1 MSRFIVLLAI
11 ASSVLAT
18 IFACSGNK
26 IISVD
31 PKFRKWVSGYTSGII
46 SNSDHIEIELRDQ
59 LDSSKLAE
67 LGMKSRMD
75 EKILKE
81 IIEISP
87 AVDADFEWTDFRTI
101 RILPK
106 KPLSSNQIYTVSLD
120 LDEIMSVEKGYE
132 EFNFQF
138 ATKPQ
143 KIHVSEPSLIEYDSY
158 NLEWYSLR
166 GEISMT
172 DHFDTTKLKD
182 LIKVQFDGSSP
193 KVRFEESYGANEYIF
208 IVDSIKRSAKEQTV
222 SVEWNGDPIASFSNG
237 STSVKVPALG
247 DFELSSYSVNEDDDQ
262 SIRLSFS
269 EPLSSNQDLNGL
281 IDLEGVTG
289 ETFSIYYNEVTVFIP
304 NRIEGTYR
312 LKVNSGIKNIKN
324 YSMLKGCERSLIF
337 TPSKPKVRITGSGS
351 ILPDSKGL
359 IFPFETIGLKSATIR
374 IIKIYEENVHHF
386 LQVNDLNDSEAIF
399 RFGKKIAEKNIS
411 LGVKKEDKSDWVSH
425 VLDLEKW
432 IRPEPGA
439 IYRISIKFEQKDTYC
454 DCPASDEN
462 SDETNENT
470 ASNDNG
476 WSERP
481 WHLDD
486 WDDGYEDWGGYNS
499 ESPCSSDYYYG
510 KAVSRNILAS
520 NIGVIYKLD
529 AKKEAHV
536 FLTDMITTQPIPNAS
551 VTFYDFAKQV
561 IASGTTNSEG
571 MYTKTLSEK
580 PFLLIAKYGKQR
592 GYLKVGDGH
601 SNLLS
606 EFDVEGE
613 EVQNGLKGY
622 VYAERGVWRPGDSI
636 YVNFVLRDY
645 ENKLPA
651 NHPVTFT
658 LTDPSGYETAKITRS
673 TGLNG
678 HYDFRTATGYDAK
691 TGIYTARVVVGS
703 REFVKY
709 LKVETVKP
717 NRLKIKLNV
726 PKGASP
732 DSLLSLESVWL
743 HGAPAKNL
751 RATVDVEYQSTRTII
766 PGYPRF
772 EFDSPIRKMNS
783 DKNTLFDDDLDAS
796 GKAQFKQKTASLSH
810 ASGMLNAIY
819 TMRVFEQGGNFSIDR
834 FSQLYS
840 PYKQYVGFRTP
851 DTEAD
856 NSLISGKKHSFDVVM
871 VNASGELL
879 KKPSKIRVKIY
890 RMEWRWWYE
899 SGDDDLG
906 NFIARNGNMLVY
918 DSLLNCSNG
927 KTAFHFGLKEA
938 DYGRFLITVTDEEG
952 FHQAGKIVSIDV
964 PYWSRGNQKNNEYA
978 SMLNFSTDKKSYVK
992 GETVKLSIPS
1002 PASGKAL
1009 ISIETRTKIVKK
1021 FWVNTIKGETTCSF
1035 ETTEDM
1041 APNAYVHVSLI
1052 QPHSATTNDLPIR
1065 MYGIVP
1071 ILVDDPATHLHPEI
1085 DVAKEWRPESTAKVT
1100 VKEKS
1105 GKGMTY
1111 TLAIVDEGLLDLTRF
1126 STPNPWNTFYAKE
1139 ALGIKTW
1146 DMYNAV
1152 IGAYSGKLNRLLSIG
1167 GDGSA
1172 DDGAGPKANRFKP
1185 MVHFLGPFVLPAGSS
1200 KTHQVELPTYIG
1212 SVRVMVVA
1220 HSATAF
1226 GNAEETVTIKKP
1238 LMVLGTLPRVI
1249 GPTETIHLPVDVFAM
1264 KENIKN
1270 VDVQVSC
1277 NELLAINGAK
1287 NQGLKFTGEG
1297 DQIVNFELKVANK
1310 IGIAKIKIHA
1320 KSGSET
1326 ATQEFEVD
1334 VRSPNPQVLE
1344 SETKEIAPGTSVSF
1358 AMEQDGISGSHS
1370 YSLETSQFSSINLSG
1385 RMSELINYPHGCIEQ
1400 STSAVFP
1407 QLFAMDIMQFSEK
1420 EKAVMVSN
1428 IKAAL
1433 LKYQSFQQY
1442 EGGFAYWPGNREASD
1457 WGSNYAGHFM
1467 IEAEQHG
1474 FILPN
1479 NLKARWIDY
1488 QKNQANNWSASSYSN
1503 YSSHAEESNQLIQ
1516 AYRLYTLA
1524 LAGKPELG
1532 AMNRLK
1538 EQSNLGVTAKW
1549 RLAAAYYL
1557 VGQKDLAKQMTR
1569 NLSFAPASYREYA
1582 YSYGSTLRDKAMN
1595 LEAAQLIESKSMD
1608 QLEKE
1613 IADVLKSN
1621 QWLSTQE
1628 AGYCI
1633 LSLTSGK
1640 IKNNGA
1646 LQFEINSEK
1655 VTASK
1660 CLMTKNYSDADGAK
1674 LKRLTV
1680 KNTSSKKLFVT
1691 FCTKKVPQIGKE
1703 KKVRSNLVM
1712 DIAYT
1717 NLNGVEIDPSK
1728 IMQGTDFIMKV
1739 TLKNPTKDQFYREMT
1754 LNQIMPSGW
1763 EIHNARLYD
1772 EENTSNIDYQDYR
1785 DDRVYSYFKL
1795 APNETKIF
1803 KIQLNASYL
1812 GRFYLPAVFSEA
1824 MYDHTVNAQE
1834 KGRWVEVTKIIK
1846 QPKSS

>member
-1 MSRFIVLLAI
+1 MSRFIILLSFAASLLA
-11 ASSVLAT
+11 A

-31 PKFRKWVSGYTSGII
+31 PKFRKWVSGYTSGVI
-46 SNSDHIEIELRDQ
+46 SNSDHIEIELRNQ
-59 LDSSKLAE
+59 LDSTKLIE
-67 LGMKSRMD
+67 LGMKSRLD
-75 EKILKE
+75 EKVLKE
-81 IIEISP
+81 IVEISP
-87 AVDADFEWTDFRTI
+87 EIDADIQWTDFRTI
-101 RILPK
+101 QIIPK
-106 KPLSSNQIYTVSLD
+106 KPLNSNQIYTVSLD
-120 LDEIMSVEKGYE
+120 LEEIMEVEDGYE

-143 KIHVSEPSLIEYDSY
+143 KMDVTEPSLIEYDSY

-166 GEISMT
+166 GTISMT
-172 DHFDTTKLKD
+172 DHFDTTKLDD
-182 LIKVQFDGSSP
+182 LITVKLGNDKQ
-193 KVRFEESYGANEYIF
+193 KVRFEESYGDYEYVY
-208 IVDSIKRSAKEQTV
+208 IVDSIRRSATENTLTV
-222 SVEWNGDPIASFSNG
+222 SWNGDPIASFSSG
-237 STSVKVPALG
+237 STSIKVPALG
-247 DFELSSYSVNEDDDQ
+247 DFDLSSYNVSDDDDQ
-262 SIRLSFS
+262 SIRLTFS
-269 EPLSSNQDLNGL
+269 EPLSANQDLNGI
-281 IDLEGVTG
+281 IDLEGVSG

-304 NRIEGTYR
+304 NRIEGSYK
-312 LKVNSGIKNIKN
+312 LKVNPGIKNIKN
-324 YSMLKGCERSLIF
+324 YPMLKGTERTLQF
-337 TPSKPKVRITGSGS
+337 TASKPKVRIVGSGS

-359 IFPFETIGLKSATIR
+359 IFPFETIGLKSVTVR

-386 LQVNDLNDSEAIF
+386 LQVNELNDSEAIF

-411 LGVKKEDKSDWVSH
+411 LGVKKEDKSDWSSH

-439 IYRISIKFEQKDTYC
+439 IYRVSIKFGQKDAYC
-454 DCPASDEN
+454 DCETPANGEN
-462 SDETNENT
+462 SET
-470 ASNDNG
+470 ASTEEPKEE
-476 WSERP
+476 WTERP

-486 WDDGYEDWGGYNS
+486 WDDGYEDWGGYSS

-551 VTFYDFAKQV
+551 VTFYDFTKQV

-571 MYTKTLSEK
+571 MVTKTLSEK

-592 GYLKVGDGH
+592 GYLKVSDGH
-601 SNLLS
+601 SNMLS

-622 VYAERGVWRPGDSI
+622 IYTERGVWRPGDSI

-645 ENKLPA
+645 ENKLPL

-658 LTDPSGYETAKITRS
+658 LTDPSGYEAGKITKS
-673 TGLNG
+673 KGING
-678 HYDFRTATGYDAK
+678 HYDFRTATRFDAK
-691 TGIYTARVVVGS
+691 TGMYTARVMVGS
-703 REFVKY
+703 REFIKY

-717 NRLKIKLNV
+717 NRLKLKLSV
-726 PKGASP
+726 PKSS
-732 DSLLSLESVWL
+732 DSLLQLESYWL

-751 RATVDVEYQSTRTII
+751 RATVDVEYQSTKTVI
-766 PGYPRF
+766 PGFPKF
-772 EFDSPIRKMNS
+772 EFDSPIRKIQS
-783 DKNTLFDDDLDAS
+783 DKNTLFDDDLDVN
-796 GKAQFKQKTASLSH
+796 GKASFKQEVSSLSQ

-819 TMRVFEQGGNFSIDR
+819 TMRVFEQGGDFSIDR

-856 NSLISGKKHSFDVVM
+856 NSLISGKKHTFDVVM
-871 VNASGELL
+871 VNAAGTIL

-906 NFIARNGNMLVY
+906 NFMARNGNMLVY
-918 DSLLNCSNG
+918 DSLLNSSDG
-927 KTAFHFGLKEA
+927 KTAFKFGLGA
-938 DYGRFLITVTDEEG
+938 TDYGRFLITVTDEEG
-952 FHQAGKIVSIDV
+952 FHQSGKIISIDV

-1009 ISIETRTKIVKK
+1009 ISVETRTKIVKK

-1071 ILVDDPATHLHPEI
+1071 IIVDDPATHLHPEI

-1100 VKEKS
+1100 VSEKN
-1105 GKGMTY
+1105 GLGMTY

-1146 DMYNAV
+1146 DMYNSV

-1200 KTHQVELPTYIG
+1200 KTHQVELPTYVG

-1220 HSATAF
+1220 HAATAF
-1226 GNAEETVTIKKP
+1226 GNAEETVAIKKP

-1249 GPTETIHLPVDVFAM
+1249 GPSETIQLPVDVFAM
-1264 KENIKN
+1264 KNNIKN

-1277 NELLAINGAK
+1277 NDLLTLSGAK
-1287 NQGLKFTGEG
+1287 NQSLKFTEEG

-1310 IGIAKIKIHA
+1310 LGIAKIKIFA
-1320 KSGSET
+1320 KSGAET

-1334 VRSPNPQVLE
+1334 VRSPNPLVLE
-1344 SETKEIAPGTSVSF
+1344 SETKVIEPGSSVSF
-1358 AMEQDGISGSHS
+1358 NMEQDGISGSHS
-1370 YSLETSQFSSINLSG
+1370 YSLEASQFSSINLSG
-1385 RMSELINYPHGCIEQ
+1385 RMSDLINYPHGCIEQ
-1400 STSAVFP
+1400 TTSAVFP
-1407 QLFAMDIMQFSEK
+1407 QLFAMDIMQFNEK
-1420 EKAVMVSN
+1420 EKSKMVSN

-1433 LKYQSFQQY
+1433 IKYQSFQQY

-1474 FILPN
+1474 FTLPA
-1479 NLKARWIDY
+1479 NLKSRWIEY
-1488 QKNQANNWSASSYSN
+1488 QKTKANSWSSDSYLS

-1538 EQSNLGVTAKW
+1538 ENSQLGITAKW

-1557 VGQKDLAKQMTR
+1557 AGQKDLAKQMTR
-1569 NLSFAPASYREYA
+1569 NLSFTSANYREYA

-1595 LEAAQLIESKSMD
+1595 LEAGLMIDSKSTD
-1608 QLEKE
+1608 QAEKE

-1633 LSLTSGK
+1633 LALTSGK
-1640 IKNNGA
+1640 IKNNGT
-1646 LQFEINSEK
+1646 LQFEVNSER
-1655 VTASK
+1655 VTATK
-1660 CLMTKNYSDADGAK
+1660 CLMTKNYSESDGTK
-1674 LKRLTV
+1674 MKRLAV
-1680 KNTSSKKLFVT
+1680 RNTSSKKLYVT

-1703 KKVRSNLVM
+1703 KKVRSNLEM
-1712 DIAYT
+1712 TIEYT
-1717 NLNGVEIDPSK
+1717 NLAGIPIDPSK
-1728 IMQGTDFIMKV
+1728 ITQGTDFIMEVK
-1739 TLKNPTKDQFYREMT
+1739 LKNPTKDQFYREMA

-1763 EIHNARLYD
+1763 EIHNSRLYD
-1772 EENTSNIDYQDYR
+1772 EESTSNIDYQDYR
-1785 DDRVYSYFKL
+1785 DDRIYSYFKL

-1824 MYDHTVNAQE
+1824 MYDHSVNAQE

>member
-1 MSRFIVLLAI
+1 MSRVIMLFAVSLGLLSAI
-11 ASSVLAT
+11 
-18 IFACSGNK
+18 FGCSGNK
-26 IISVD
+26 VLSVD

-46 SNSDHIEIELRDQ
+46 SNSDPIEIELKDQ
-59 LDSSKLAE
+59 LDSAKLVE
-67 LGMKSRMD
+67 LGMKSRTD

-81 IIEISP
+81 IVEISP
-87 AVDADFEWTDFRTI
+87 AIDADIQWSDFRTI
-101 RILPK
+101 QIIPK
-106 KPLSSNQIYTVSLD
+106 KPLNSNQIYTVSLE
-120 LDEIMSVEKGYE
+120 LDELMEVDNGYE

-143 KIHVSEPSLIEYDSY
+143 KIEVSDPSLVEYDSY

-166 GEISMT
+166 GTISIT

-182 LIKVQFDGSSP
+182 LLTVKLADIPQPVH
-193 KVRFEESYGANEYIF
+193 FEESYGDNEYTY
-208 IVDSIKRSAKEQTV
+208 IVDSIKRSAKENKLTV
-222 SVEWNGDPIASFSNG
+222 SWDGEAIASFSHG
-237 STSVKVPALG
+237 STSIKVPALG
-247 DFELSSYSVNEDDDQ
+247 DFYMNDYTISDEDDQ
-262 SIRLSFS
+262 SVRLTFS
-269 EPLSSNQDLNGL
+269 EPLSTNQDLNGL
-281 IDLEGVTG
+281 IDLEGVSG

-304 NRIEGTYR
+304 NRIEGTFK
-312 LKVNSGIKNIKN
+312 LKINPGIRNIKN
-324 YSMLKGCERSLIF
+324 YPMLKGSDFNLAF
-337 TPSKPKVRITGSGS
+337 SASKPKVRISGNGS

-359 IFPFETIGLKSATIR
+359 IFPFETIGLKSVTVR

-386 LQVNDLNDSEAIF
+386 LQVNDLNEADAIF

-411 LGVKKEDKSDWVSH
+411 LGVKKEDKSDWASH

-439 IYRISIKFEQKDTYC
+439 IYRISIKFGQKDAYC
-454 DCPASDEN
+454 DCPANPEN
-462 SDETNENT
+462 EETDAGEET
-470 ASNDNG
+470 RVEEE

-481 WHLDD
+481 WHLED
-486 WDDGYEDWGGYNS
+486 WDDGYEDWGGYSS
-499 ESPCSSDYYYG
+499 ESPCSPDYYYG

-592 GYLKVGDGH
+592 GYLKVGDSH
-601 SNLLS
+601 SNSLS

-622 VYAERGVWRPGDSI
+622 IYAERGVWRPGDSI
-636 YVNFVLRDY
+636 YVNFILRDY
-645 ENKLPA
+645 ENKLPL
-651 NHPVTFT
+651 NHPVNFT
-658 LTDPSGYETAKITRS
+658 LTDPSGYEAAKITRS
-673 TGLNG
+673 KGVNG
-678 HYDFRTATGYDAK
+678 HYDFRTATRTDAR
-691 TGIYTARVVVGS
+691 TGIYTATVTVGS

-717 NRLKIKLNV
+717 NRLKIRLTV
-726 PKGASP
+726 PKSA
-732 DSLLSLESVWL
+732 DSLLQLESTWL

-751 RATVDVEYQSTRTII
+751 RATVDVEYQSTKTSI
-766 PGYPRF
+766 PGFPKF
-772 EFDSPIRKMNS
+772 EFDSPIRTVSS
-783 DKNTLFDDDLDAS
+783 DKNTLFDDDLDAN
-796 GKAQFKQKTASLSH
+796 GKASFKQELSSLSQ
-810 ASGMLNAIY
+810 ASGMLQAIY

-840 PYKQYVGFRTP
+840 PYKQYVGFRVP

-856 NSLISGKKHSFDVVM
+856 QSLISGKKHTFDVVL
-871 VNASGELL
+871 VNAAGTIL

-906 NFIARNGNMLVY
+906 NFMARNGNMLVY
-918 DSLLNCSNG
+918 DSLLNASEG
-927 KTAFHFGLKEA
+927 KTAFKFGLNA
-938 DYGRFLITVTDEEG
+938 TDYGRFLVTVTDEEG
-952 FHQAGKIVSIDV
+952 FHQSGKIISIDV

-1009 ISIETRTKIVKK
+1009 ISVETRTRIVKK
-1021 FWVNTIKGETTCSF
+1021 FWVNTVKGETTCSF
-1035 ETTEDM
+1035 ETSADM

-1071 ILVDDPATHLHPEI
+1071 ISVDDPETHLHPQI
-1085 DVAKEWRPESTAKVT
+1085 AAAKEWRPESTAKVT
-1100 VKEKS
+1100 VSEKN

-1111 TLAIVDEGLLDLTRF
+1111 TLAIVDDGLLDLTRF
-1126 STPNPWNTFYAKE
+1126 KTPEPWNTFYAKE

-1146 DMYNAV
+1146 DMYDAV

-1172 DDGAGPKANRFKP
+1172 NDGAGPKANRFKP
-1185 MVHFLGPFVLPAGSS
+1185 MVHFLGPFVLPAGAS
-1200 KTHQVELPTYIG
+1200 KTHQVALPTYIG

-1220 HSATAF
+1220 HAATAF
-1226 GNAEETVTIKKP
+1226 GSAEETVTIKKP

-1249 GPTETIHLPVDVFAM
+1249 GPSETIQLPVDVFAM
-1264 KENIKN
+1264 KDHIKN

-1277 NELLAINGAK
+1277 NELLTVSGTK
-1287 NQGLKFTGEG
+1287 NQALKFAAEG

-1310 IGIAKIKIHA
+1310 LGIAKIRIFA
-1320 KSGSET
+1320 KSGAET

-1334 VRSPNPQVLE
+1334 VRSPNPKVME
-1344 SETKEIAPGTSVSF
+1344 SETKVIEPGSTASF
-1358 AMEQDGISGSHS
+1358 TMEQDGISGSHS
-1370 YSLETSQFSSINLSG
+1370 YILETSQLPAINLSG
-1385 RMSELINYPHGCIEQ
+1385 RMDELINYPHGCIEQ
-1400 STSAVFP
+1400 TTSAVFP
-1407 QLFAMDIMQFSEK
+1407 QLFAMDIMQFNEK
-1420 EKAVMVSN
+1420 ELGKMTAN
-1428 IKAAL
+1428 IQAAL
-1433 LKYQSFQQY
+1433 IRYQSFQQY

-1467 IEAEQHG
+1467 IEAELHG
-1474 FILPN
+1474 FTLPA
-1479 NLKARWIDY
+1479 NLKSRWLEY
-1488 QKNQANNWSASSYSN
+1488 QKTQANNWSADSYSA
-1503 YSSHAEESNQLIQ
+1503 YSEHAEESNQLIQ

-1538 EQSNLGVTAKW
+1538 ETGKLGVTAKW

-1557 VGQKDLAKQMTR
+1557 AGQKDLAKQMTR
-1569 NLSFAPASYREYA
+1569 NLGFSPASYREYA

-1595 LEAAQLIESKSMD
+1595 LEAGLLIESKSTD
-1608 QLEKE
+1608 QTEKE
-1613 IADVLKSN
+1613 IADVLKSD

-1633 LSLTSGK
+1633 LALTSGK
-1640 IKNNGA
+1640 IKNNGT
-1646 LQFEINSEK
+1646 LQFEVNAEK
-1655 VTASK
+1655 VSASK
-1660 CLMTKNYSDADGAK
+1660 CLMTKNYTEADGK
-1674 LKRLTV
+1674 NMKRLSV
-1680 KNTSSKKLFVT
+1680 KNTSRKKLYVT
-1691 FCTKKVPQIGKE
+1691 FCTSKVPQIDKE
-1703 KKVRSNLVM
+1703 KQVRSNLEMSVR
-1712 DIAYT
+1712 YT
-1717 NLNGVEIDPSK
+1717 TLKGVALDPSK
-1728 IMQGTDFIMKV
+1728 ITQGTDFVMEVK
-1739 TLKNPTKDQFYREMT
+1739 LKNPTKDQFYREMA

-1772 EENTSNIDYQDYR
+1772 DESTPNMDYQDYR

-1795 APNETKIF
+1795 APNETKTF
-1803 KIQLNASYL
+1803 RIQLNASYL
-1812 GRFYLPAVFSEA
+1812 GKFYLPAVFSEA

-1834 KGRWVEVTKIIK
+1834 KGRWVEVIKITK

>member
-1 MSRFIVLLAI
+1 MSRFIILLSLISGLLA
-11 ASSVLAT
+11 S

-26 IISVD
+26 ILSVD

-46 SNSDHIEIELRDQ
+46 SNSDNIEIELKNQ
-59 LDSSKLAE
+59 LDSSKLIE
-67 LGMKSRMD
+67 LGMKSRLD
-75 EKILKE
+75 EKILQE
-81 IIEISP
+81 IVEISP
-87 AVDADFEWTDFRTI
+87 EIDADIQWVDFRTI
-101 RILPK
+101 QIVPK
-106 KPLSSNQIYTVSLD
+106 KPLSSNQIYTVSLE
-120 LDEIMSVEKGYE
+120 LDEIMDVDNGYE

-143 KIHVSEPSLIEYDSY
+143 KIDVSDPSLIEYDSY

-166 GEISMT
+166 GTVSMT

-182 LIKVQFDGSSP
+182 LITVNLGNQKQQVH
-193 KVRFEESYGANEYIF
+193 FEEAYGENEYYY
-208 IVDSIKRSAKEQTV
+208 IVDSIKRSEKETKVTV
-222 SVEWNGDPIASFSNG
+222 AWDGEVISSFSNG
-237 STSVKVPALG
+237 STSIKVPALG
-247 DFELSSYSVNEDDDQ
+247 DFNLSSYNVSDQDDQ
-262 SIRLSFS
+262 SVRLTFS
-269 EPLSSNQDLNGL
+269 EPLSTNQDLNGL
-281 IDLEGVTG
+281 IDLEGVSG

-304 NRIEGTYR
+304 NRIEGDYK
-312 LKVNSGIKNIKN
+312 LKVNSGIRNIKN
-324 YSMLKGCERSLIF
+324 YPMLKGTERTLTFSA
-337 TPSKPKVRITGSGS
+337 SKPKVRIVGSGS

-359 IFPFETIGLKSATIR
+359 IFPFETIGLKSVTVR

-386 LQVNDLNDSEAIF
+386 LQVNELNGSDAIF

-411 LGVKKEDKSDWVSH
+411 LGVKKEDKSDWASH

-439 IYRISIKFEQKDTYC
+439 IYRVSIKFGQKDAYC
-454 DCPASDEN
+454 DCDSN
-462 SDETNENT
+462 SESETTEQGNE
-470 ASNDNG
+470 ARVEEE

-486 WDDGYEDWGGYNS
+486 WDDGYEDWGGYGSS

-529 AKKEAHV
+529 AKREAHV

-551 VTFYDFAKQV
+551 VTFYDYAKQV
-561 IASGTTNSEG
+561 IASGTTNAEG

-580 PFLLIAKYGKQR
+580 PFLLIAKSGKQR
-592 GYLKVGDGH
+592 GYLKVSDGH
-601 SNLLS
+601 SNTLS

-622 VYAERGVWRPGDSI
+622 IYAERGVWRPGDSI

-645 ENKLPA
+645 EKKLPL

-658 LTDPSGYETAKITRS
+658 LTDPSGYETSKITKS
-673 TGLNG
+673 QGING
-678 HYDFRTATGYDAK
+678 HYDFRTATRSDGK
-691 TGIYTARVVVGS
+691 TGIYTARVMVGS
-703 REFVKY
+703 REFIKY

-717 NRLKIKLNV
+717 NRLKIKLDV
-726 PKGASP
+726 PLSS
-732 DSLLSLESVWL
+732 DSLLRLESYWL

-751 RATVDVEYQSTRTII
+751 RATVDVEYQSTKTFI
-766 PGYPRF
+766 PGFPKF
-772 EFDSPIRKMNS
+772 EFDSPIRKINS
-783 DKNTLFDDDLDAS
+783 DKNTLFDDDLDAN
-796 GKAQFKQKTASLSH
+796 GKASFKQEVSSLSQ

-834 FSQLYS
+834 FSKIYS

-851 DTEAD
+851 DLEAD
-856 NSLISGKKHSFDVVM
+856 NSLISGKKHTFDVVM
-871 VNASGELL
+871 VNAAGTIL

-906 NFIARNGNMLVY
+906 NFMARNGNMLVY
-918 DSLLNCSNG
+918 DSLLNASTG
-927 KTAFHFGLKEA
+927 KTAFQFGLNA
-938 DYGRFLITVTDEEG
+938 TDYGRFLVTVTDEEG
-952 FHQAGKIVSIDV
+952 FHQAGKIISIDV

-992 GETVKLSIPS
+992 GEIVKLSIPS

-1009 ISIETRTKIVKK
+1009 ISVETRTKIVKK
-1021 FWVNTIKGETTCSF
+1021 FWVNTTKGETTCSF

-1071 ILVDDPATHLHPEI
+1071 IIVDDPATHLHPEI
-1085 DVAKEWRPESTAKVT
+1085 TAAKEWRPESTAKVT
-1100 VKEKS
+1100 VSEKN

-1111 TLAIVDEGLLDLTRF
+1111 TLAIVDDGLLDLTRF
-1126 STPNPWNTFYAKE
+1126 QTPNPWNTFYAKE

-1146 DMYNAV
+1146 DMYDYV

-1249 GPTETIHLPVDVFAM
+1249 GPSETIQLPVDVFAM
-1264 KENIKN
+1264 KDNIKN

-1277 NELLAINGAK
+1277 NDLLAVNGAK
-1287 NQGLKFTGEG
+1287 NQGIKFAAEG

-1310 IGIAKIKIHA
+1310 LGIAKIKIFA
-1320 KSGSET
+1320 KSGAET

-1334 VRSPNPQVLE
+1334 VRSPNPLVLE
-1344 SETKEIAPGTSVSF
+1344 SDTKVIEPGSTASF
-1358 AMEQDGISGSHS
+1358 TMEQDGISGSHS

-1385 RMSELINYPHGCIEQ
+1385 RMDELINYPHGCIEQ
-1400 STSAVFP
+1400 TTSAVFP
-1407 QLFAMDIMQFSEK
+1407 QLFAMDVMQFSEK
-1420 EKAVMVSN
+1420 EKKEMSAN

-1433 LKYQSFQQY
+1433 IRYQSFQQY

-1474 FILPN
+1474 FTLPA
-1479 NLKARWIDY
+1479 NLKSRWMEY
-1488 QKNQANNWSASSYSN
+1488 QKNEANNWTADSYQG
-1503 YSSHAEESNQLIQ
+1503 YYSHAEESHQLIQ

-1538 EQSNLGVTAKW
+1538 ENSKLGVTAKW

-1557 VGQKDLAKQMTR
+1557 AGQKDLAKQMTR
-1569 NLSFAPASYREYA
+1569 NLSFTPAVSYREYS

-1595 LEAAQLIESKSMD
+1595 LEAGLMIDSKSTD

-1613 IADVLKSN
+1613 ITDVLKSN

-1633 LSLTSGK
+1633 LALTSGK
-1640 IKNNGA
+1640 LKNNGT
-1646 LQFEINSEK
+1646 LQFEVNSEK
-1655 VTASK
+1655 VVATK
-1660 CLMTKNYSDADGAK
+1660 CMITKNYTEADGAK
-1674 LKRLTV
+1674 LKRLTIR
-1680 KNTSSKKLFVT
+1680 NTSSKKIYVT

-1703 KKVRSNLVM
+1703 KKIRSNLDM
-1712 DIAYT
+1712 TISYT
-1717 NLNGVEIDPSK
+1717 NLSGVSIDPSK
-1728 IMQGTDFIMKV
+1728 ITQGTDFIMEVK
-1739 TLKNPTKDQFYREMT
+1739 LKNPTKDQFYREMA

-1772 EENTSNIDYQDYR
+1772 EESTPNIDYQDYR

-1824 MYDHTVNAQE
+1824 MYDHSVNAQE
-1834 KGRWVEVTKIIK
+1834 KGRWVEVTKIVK

>member
-1 MSRFIVLLAI
+1 MSRFILLLTI
-11 ASSVLAT
+11 AASVLAT
-18 IFACSGNK
+18 LFACSGNK

-31 PKFRKWVSGYTSGII
+31 PKFRKWVSGYTSGVI
-46 SNSDHIEIELRDQ
+46 SNSDPIEIELRNQ
-59 LDSSKLAE
+59 LDSSKIAA
-67 LGMKSRMD
+67 LGMKSRKD
-75 EKILKE
+75 KTILQE

-87 AVDADFEWTDFRTI
+87 AIEADIEWVDFRTI
-101 RILPK
+101 QIIPK
-106 KPLSSNQIYTVSLD
+106 KPLSPNQMYTVSLD
-120 LDEIMSVEKGYE
+120 LDEIMEVEKGYE

-143 KIHVSEPSLIEYDSY
+143 KIDVSTPSLIEYDSY
-158 NLEWYSLR
+158 NLEWYAAR
-166 GEISMT
+166 GTVSVT

-182 LIKVQFDGSSP
+182 ILRVDLGGEKLKVH
-193 KVRFEESYGANEYIF
+193 FEESYGDNEYVY
-208 IVDSIKRSAKEQTV
+208 IVDSIKRTSKEKKLTV
-222 SVEWNGDPIASFSNG
+222 QWDGEAISSFSSG
-237 STSVKVPALG
+237 STGITIPALG
-247 DFELSSYSVNEDDDQ
+247 DFNLSAYQVNDDDDQ
-262 SIRLSFS
+262 SVRLTFS

-281 IDLEGVTG
+281 IDLEGISG

-304 NRIEGTYR
+304 KRIEGNYK
-312 LKVNSGIKNIKN
+312 LKVNAGIRNIKDHP
-324 YSMLKGCERSLIF
+324 MLKGAERTLSF
-337 TPSKPKVRITGSGS
+337 SASKPKVRIVGNGS

-359 IFPFETIGLKSATIR
+359 IFPFETIGLKSVTVR

-386 LQVNDLNDSEAIF
+386 LQVNNLNESESIF

-411 LGVKKEDKSDWVSH
+411 LSVKETDKSDWASH

-439 IYRISIKFEQKDTYC
+439 IYRISIKFGKKDAYC
-454 DCPASDEN
+454 DCEAPSGEN
-462 SDETNENT
+462 SETPSPE
-470 ASNDNG
+470 G
-476 WSERP
+476 PKEEWSERP

-486 WDDGYEDWGGYNS
+486 WDDGYEDWGGYSS

-536 FLTDMITTQPIPNAS
+536 FLTDMITAQPIPNAS
-551 VTFYDFAKQV
+551 ITFYDYAKQT
-561 IASGTTNSEG
+561 IASGTTNAEG
-571 MYTKTLSEK
+571 MFTKTLSEK

-592 GYLKVGDGH
+592 GYLKVGDRH
-601 SNLLS
+601 ANMLS

-622 VYAERGVWRPGDSI
+622 LYAERGVWRPGDSI

-645 ENKLPA
+645 ENKLPL

-658 LTDPSGYETAKITRS
+658 LTDPSGFETSKITRS
-673 TGLNG
+673 KGVNG
-678 HYDFRTATGYDAK
+678 HYDFRTATHSDAK
-691 TGIYTARVVVGS
+691 TGIYTARVLVGS
-703 REFVKY
+703 REFTKY

-717 NRLKIKLNV
+717 NRLKIRLTV
-726 PKGASP
+726 PKSS
-732 DSLLSLESVWL
+732 DSLLQLESYWL

-751 RATVDVEYQSTRTII
+751 RATVDVEYQSTKTVI
-766 PGYPRF
+766 PGYKGF
-772 EFDSPIRKMNS
+772 EFDSPVRKVHS
-783 DKNTLFDDDLDAS
+783 DKNTLFDGDLDAD
-796 GKAQFKQKTASLSH
+796 GKASFKQETASLSQ

-819 TMRVFEQGGNFSIDR
+819 SMRVFEQGGNFSIDR

-851 DTEAD
+851 DPEAD
-856 NSLISGKKHSFDVVM
+856 NSLISGKKHTFDVVM
-871 VNASGELL
+871 VNAAGTLL

-906 NFIARNGNMLVY
+906 NFMARNGNMLVY
-918 DSLLNCSNG
+918 DSLLNCSDG
-927 KTAFHFGLKEA
+927 KSAFKFGLGA
-938 DYGRFLITVTDEEG
+938 TDYGRFLVTVTDEEG
-952 FHQAGKIVSIDV
+952 FHQSGKIISIDV

-978 SMLNFSTDKKSYVK
+978 SMLNFSTDKKSYTK

-1071 ILVDDPATHLHPEI
+1071 IIVDDPATHLHPQI

-1100 VKEKS
+1100 VSEKS

-1111 TLAIVDEGLLDLTRF
+1111 TLAIVDDGLLDLTRF

-1146 DMYNAV
+1146 DMYNSV

-1185 MVHFLGPFVLPAGSS
+1185 MVYFLGPFVLPAGSS

-1220 HSATAF
+1220 HAATAF

-1249 GPTETIHLPVDVFAM
+1249 GPGETIQLPVDVFAM
-1264 KENIKN
+1264 KDNIKN
-1270 VDVQVSC
+1270 VDVQVTC
-1277 NELLAINGAK
+1277 NDLLAVNGAK
-1287 NQGLKFTGEG
+1287 NQGLKFAAEG
-1297 DQIVNFELKVANK
+1297 DQIVNFELKVANRL
-1310 IGIAKIKIHA
+1310 GVAKIKIFA

-1326 ATQEFEVD
+1326 ALQEFEVD
-1334 VRSPNPQVLE
+1334 VRSPNPEVLE
-1344 SETKEIAPGTSVSF
+1344 SETKVIEPGASASF
-1358 AMEQDGISGSHS
+1358 TMEQDGITGSHS
-1370 YSLETSQFSSINLSG
+1370 YSLEASQFSSINLSG

-1420 EKAVMVSN
+1420 EKNSMTAN

-1433 LKYQSFQQY
+1433 IRYQSFQQY
-1442 EGGFAYWPGNREASD
+1442 EGGFAYWPGSREASD
-1457 WGSNYAGHFM
+1457 WGTNYAGHFM

-1474 FILPN
+1474 FTLPA
-1479 NLKARWIDY
+1479 NLKSRWIDY
-1488 QKNQANNWSASSYSN
+1488 QKNQANNWSPDSYSN
-1503 YSSHAEESNQLIQ
+1503 YSTHAEESNQLIQ

-1538 EQSNLGVTAKW
+1538 ENSKLGTTAKW

-1557 VGQKDLAKQMTR
+1557 AGQKDLAKQMTR
-1569 NLSFAPASYREYA
+1569 TLNFTGTAYREYA

-1595 LEAAQLIESKSMD
+1595 LEAALMIDSKPTD
-1608 QLEKE
+1608 QVEKE

-1633 LSLTSGK
+1633 LALTSGK

-1646 LQFEINSEK
+1646 LQLEVNSEK
-1655 VTASK
+1655 ITVPK
-1660 CLMTKNYSDADGAK
+1660 CLMTKNYTESDGTK
-1674 LKRLTV
+1674 LKRLAIR
-1680 KNTSSKKLFVT
+1680 NTSSKKLYVT

-1703 KKVRSNLVM
+1703 KKVRSNLEM
-1712 DIAYT
+1712 TIDYT
-1717 NLNGVEIDPSK
+1717 NLSGVSIDPSK
-1728 IMQGTDFIMKV
+1728 IMQGTDFIMTVK
-1739 TLKNPTKDQFYREMT
+1739 LKNPTKDQFYREMA

-1763 EIHNARLYD
+1763 EIHNARLFD
-1772 EENTSNIDYQDYR
+1772 EESTPNIDYQDYR

-1795 APNETKIF
+1795 APNETKVF

-1812 GRFYLPAVFSEA
+1812 GRFYLPAVFAEA

-1834 KGRWVEVTKIIK
+1834 KGRWVEVTKITK